1 MNSPSD
7 FPGVKGS
14 EIREIHERTVPLM
27 YSVCKVVLS
36 QSVLGVDHGLGGEKT
51 NAANL
56 RLKCG

>member
-14 EIREIHERTVPLM
+14 EIREIHERTVPFD
-27 YSVCKVVLS
+27 VCKVVLS